1 MFVSR
6 IPNWLAPLTLH
17 PGQHRCSNQG
27 RDQDCAEFDAGS
39 RALEYTSGTTL
50 SLRGN
55 FASDLLGIKCLGT
68 CLFIGGYKHDCKFNA
83 TAASTM
89 ASLMVVASSSLIV
102 PAALNLA
109 FPTMSIP
116 LAHAPKAGSA
126 TSDSLP
132 AILVLSRGTS
142 IILLILYLIYL
153 HFQLRSHTH
162 LFCEAQDEPESPAD
176 SSNSSN
182 VPAECPPV
190 TLQPPAAIAVLAV
203 ISLLIAMCA
212 ENLVNTLDD
221 VVSSMHI
228 NKTFIGLIILPIVG
242 NAAEYVSAFRAS
254 ARGKMSL
261 ALGVAVGSSM
271 QIALFV
277 TPALV
282 ILGWMLGQPMSL
294 SFEPFGAIV
303 FYLSVIVVEGV
314 INDGDSNY
322 LEGAMLVGVYAIVA
336 LGFFVFPAE

>member
-1 MFVSR
+1 MS
-6 IPNWLAPLTLH
+6 LCPL
-17 PGQHRCSNQG
+17 HRL
-27 RDQDCAEFDAGS
+27 GS
-39 RALEYTSGTTL
+39 DR
-50 SLRGN
+50 
-55 FASDLLGIKCLGT
+55 FGIKCLGT
-68 CLFIGGYKHDCKFNA
+68 CLFIGGYKHDCQFNA

-109 FPTMSIP
+109 FPSISIP
-116 LAHAPKAGSA
+116 LALPPTAGSA

-132 AILVLSRGTS
+132 AILILSRGTS
-142 IILLILYLIYL
+142 LILLVLYLIYL
-153 HFQLRSHTH
+153 HFQLISHTH
-162 LFCEAQDEPESPAD
+162 LFCEPHDEPESPGEH
-176 SSNSSN
+176 SNASN
-182 VPAECPPV
+182 ASTEAPPV
-190 TLQPPAAIAVLAV
+190 TLQPPMAIGVLAIV
-203 ISLLIAMCA
+203 SLLIAMCA
-212 ENLVNTLDD
+212 ENLVSTLDD

-228 NKTFIGLIILPIVG
+228 NRTFIGLIILPIVG

-282 ILGWMLGQPMSL
+282 ILGWVLGQPMSL
-294 SFEPFGAIV
+294 SFEPFGAVV

-314 INDGDSNY
+314 ISDGDSNY
-322 LEGAMLVGVYAIVA
+322 LEGAMLVGVYMIVA
-336 LGFFVFPAE
+336 LGFFVFPTE

>member
-1 MFVSR
+1 
-6 IPNWLAPLTLH
+6 
-17 PGQHRCSNQG
+17 
-27 RDQDCAEFDAGS
+27 
-39 RALEYTSGTTL
+39 
-50 SLRGN
+50 
-55 FASDLLGIKCLGT
+55 
-68 CLFIGGYKHDCKFNA
+68 
-83 TAASTM
+83 M

-109 FPTMSIP
+109 FPSISVP
-116 LAHAPKAGSA
+116 HELTPTAGSA
-126 TSDSLP
+126 TTHSLP

-142 IILLILYLIYL
+142 IILLVLYLIYL
-153 HFQLRSHTH
+153 HFQLKSHTH
-162 LFCEAQDEPESPAD
+162 LFCEAHDEPETPTD
-176 SSNSSN
+176 TGNPTPNSSHEA
-182 VPAECPPV
+182 VPVTMTPPV
-190 TLQPPAAIAVLAV
+190 AITVLAI
-203 ISLLIAMCA
+203 ISILIAMCA

-282 ILGWMLGQPMSL
+282 ILGWVIGQPMSL

-314 INDGDSNY
+314 ISDGDSNY
-322 LEGAMLVGVYAIVA
+322 LEGAMLVGVYMIVA
-336 LGFFVFPAE
+336 LGFFVFPTE

>member
-1 MFVSR
+1 M
-6 IPNWLAPLTLH
+6 
-17 PGQHRCSNQG
+17 
-27 RDQDCAEFDAGS
+27 RDQ
-39 RALEYTSGTTL
+39 
-50 SLRGN
+50 
-55 FASDLLGIKCLGT
+55 CLGT
-68 CLFIGGYKHDCKFNA
+68 CLFIGGYKHDCQFNA

-109 FPTMSIP
+109 FPSISLP
-116 LAHAPKAGSA
+116 LEQTPTAGSP
-126 TSDSLP
+126 TTNSLP

-142 IILLILYLIYL
+142 IILLLLYLIYL
-153 HFQLRSHTH
+153 HFQLKSHTH
-162 LFCEAQDEPESPAD
+162 LFCEAHDEPETPVETD
-176 SSNSSN
+176 SSHNTF
-182 VPAECPPV
+182 PETAPV
-190 TLQPPAAIAVLAV
+190 TLQPPMAIAVLAV

-221 VVSSMHI
+221 VVSSLHI

-282 ILGWMLGQPMSL
+282 ILGWLIGQPMSL
-294 SFEPFGAIV
+294 SFEPFGAVV

-314 INDGDSNY
+314 ISDGDSNY
-322 LEGAMLVGVYAIVA
+322 LEGAMLVGVYMIVA
-336 LGFFVFPAE
+336 LGFFVFPTE

>member
-1 MFVSR
+1 
-6 IPNWLAPLTLH
+6 
-17 PGQHRCSNQG
+17 
-27 RDQDCAEFDAGS
+27 
-39 RALEYTSGTTL
+39 
-50 SLRGN
+50 
-55 FASDLLGIKCLGT
+55 
-68 CLFIGGYKHDCKFNA
+68 
-83 TAASTM
+83 M

-109 FPTMSIP
+109 FPSMSQP
-116 LAHAPKAGSA
+116 GETAMAGSA
-126 TSDSLP
+126 TSHSLP
-132 AILVLSRGTS
+132 SILILSRGTS

-153 HFQLRSHTH
+153 HFQLKSHTH
-162 LFCEAQDEPESPAD
+162 LFCESQEEPETPVDTGDAAFIPSSPETA
-176 SSNSSN
+176 
-182 VPAECPPV
+182 PV
-190 TLQPPAAIAVLAV
+190 TLQPTMAIGVLAI
-203 ISLLIAMCA
+203 ISILIAMCA

-282 ILGWMLGQPMSL
+282 ILGWLLGQPMSL

-314 INDGDSNY
+314 ISDGDSNY
-322 LEGAMLVGVYAIVA
+322 LEGAMLVGVYMIVA
-336 LGFFVFPAE
+336 LGFFVFPTE

>member
-1 MFVSR
+1 MR
-6 IPNWLAPLTLH
+6 R
-17 PGQHRCSNQG
+17 Q
-27 RDQDCAEFDAGS
+27 
-39 RALEYTSGTTL
+39 
-50 SLRGN
+50 
-55 FASDLLGIKCLGT
+55 CLGT
-68 CLFIGGYKHDCKFNA
+68 CLFIGGYKHDCQFNA

-109 FPTMSIP
+109 FPSISVP
-116 LAHAPKAGSA
+116 LEQSPTAGSA
-126 TSDSLP
+126 TAHSLP
-132 AILVLSRGTS
+132 SILVLSRGTS
-142 IILLILYLIYL
+142 VILLVLYLIYL
-153 HFQLRSHTH
+153 HFQLKSHTH
-162 LFCEAQDEPESPAD
+162 LFCDAQDEPDTPAD
-176 SSNSSN
+176 PNNSTN
-182 VPAECPPV
+182 VSLEPAPV
-190 TLQPPAAIAVLAV
+190 TLQPPMAIGILAI

-254 ARGKMSL
+254 AKGKMSL

-282 ILGWMLGQPMSL
+282 ILGWLLGQPMSL

-314 INDGDSNY
+314 ISDGDSNY
-322 LEGAMLVGVYAIVA
+322 LEGAMLVGVYMIVA
-336 LGFFVFPAE
+336 LGFFVFPTE